1 MTQTSQRQLI
11 ERIRADLPK
20 TQAIYLYG
28 STASGQEHERS
39 DVDLGIL
46 LPHREA
52 REIGS
57 LVLSDTRFTL
67 EALTRREVDLVN
79 LRRSPI
85 VLQKEVIAGG
95 IRIFT
100 QDSSVVDEY
109 EMLVL
114 SFYGKLNE
122 ERAGILEEFARSKRA
137 YPV

>member
-1 MTQTSQRQLI
+1 MTEVNRQRLV
-11 ERIRADLPK
+11 ERIRADLPQ

-28 STASGQEHERS
+28 STASGQETEKS
-39 DVDLGIL
+39 DMDLGVL

-57 LVLSDTRFTL
+57 LVLSDTRFAL
-67 EALTRREVDLVN
+67 EELTGREVDLVN
-79 LRRSPI
+79 LRHAPI

-100 QDSSVVDEY
+100 EDGSAVDEY

-122 ERAGILEEFARSKRA
+122 ERAGILDEFARSRRA
-137 YPV
+137 YEV